1 MPVPLRWTT
10 MLEVMKSTTGQMV
23 MGLAGLLIMTMIGV
37 YVVLKFRDDN
47 DSSDSIE
54 NASDMITK
62 FREMRQEGHID
73 EKEYRT
79 IKTDLEKKL
88 SKHSTAETVDSDGFD
103 LHG

>member
-1 MPVPLRWTT
+1 

-23 MGLAGLLIMTMIGV
+23 MGLAGLSIITVIGV

-47 DSSDSIE
+47 DSSDSSE
-54 NASDMITK
+54 NASDLITK

-79 IKTDLEKKL
+79 IRTDLEKKL
-88 SKHSTAETVDSDGFD
+88 SKQSPAESVDPDGFD